1 MFHDAPVASSSSL
14 APACG
19 SADPL
24 PPCGTFQASVGL
36 SGTVK
41 RSRRGAPTS
50 FPVLTRCDERW
61 STGVASFSQEDLPD
75 TMSPDPP
82 QPASLRVNLDK
93 ATRWGRCPKHE
104 CRHAL
109 RPHIFRSGKTPG
121 KLVLLCSRWF
131 NVTQGKRDCWG
142 QVDFPM
148 HKFGDLPAFLKR
160 DYSSIR
166 QALGRG
172 SHA

>member
-1 MFHDAPVASSSSL
+1 MSDATPLPSSSS
-14 APACG
+14 AA
-19 SADPL
+19 
-24 PPCGTFQASVGL
+24 PPCAPQDSLGPSR
-36 SGTVK
+36 TVNAVAPCRRVK
-41 RSRRGAPTS
+41 TSRRTAPNS
-50 FPVLTRCDERW
+50 RPEITRCDERW
-61 STGVASFSQEDLPD
+61 STGVASYSQEDVPE
-75 TMSPDPP
+75 TTSPDPP
-82 QPASLRVNLDK
+82 QPASLRVNLDR

-104 CRHAL
+104 CKHAL

-148 HKFGDLPAFLKR
+148 SKFGDLPAFLKR
-160 DYSSIR
+160 EYGSIR

-172 SHA
+172 SHV